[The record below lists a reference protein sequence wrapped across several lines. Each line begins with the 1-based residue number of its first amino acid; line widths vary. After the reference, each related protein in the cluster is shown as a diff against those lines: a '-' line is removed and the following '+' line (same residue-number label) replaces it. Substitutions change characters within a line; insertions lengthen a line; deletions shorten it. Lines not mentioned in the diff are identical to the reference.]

1 MNRKLNVYVWKCEYT
16 DEYGTAKVDYLV
28 SETEAITSGTPL
40 FKVDG
45 RDFDI
50 DNINLC
56 DDGDNHY
63 ICGATATFEE
73 DNRVNYNK
81 GKRIIIHCKYRDR
94 PFDYQHFDITS
105 IICDE
110 SFIPDAAGNTY
121 EFRLANGTV
130 QEYVVGEEYTYE
142 EWGET
147 VHVVFNGAFHGVIDQ
162 NELVGIRPSEEVNCG
177 SVALVR
183 DSWTKKLIEVGGTC

>member
-1 MNRKLNVYVWKCEYT
+1 
-16 DEYGTAKVDYLV
+16 V

-40 FKVDG
+40 YLVDG
-45 RDFDI
+45 SHFNI

-56 DDGDNHY
+56 DGENKYY

-81 GKRIIIHCKYRDR
+81 GKRIIVYCKYRDK
-94 PFDYQHFDITS
+94 PFDHQHFDITS

-142 EWGET
+142 ELGET

-183 DSWTKKLIEVGGTC
+183 DSWTKKLTEVGGTC